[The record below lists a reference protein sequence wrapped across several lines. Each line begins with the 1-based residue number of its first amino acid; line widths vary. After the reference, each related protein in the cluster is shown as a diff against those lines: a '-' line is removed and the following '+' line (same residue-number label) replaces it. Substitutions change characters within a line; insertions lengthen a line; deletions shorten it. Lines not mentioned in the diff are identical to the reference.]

1 MKMNLCTK
9 VLLTALLSTSA
20 GMLVM
25 ADAPTPVPTPAEPQA
40 QQVGDTSEAEKIQA
54 TIREVKG
61 IVQYRTGDDQPW
73 QKVVEGQTLDVGVE
87 FRTGPRSSVTFHLP
101 PDQVITL
108 DRLGTLKLLDAINNA
123 DASVATTELGMR
135 YGRTR
140 YQVEGAQDVEHHATI
155 RSPSATLAIRG
166 TQDVTLTDQ
175 RPGRASASSRGTRVY
190 FRSTGS
196 PTQVVFGSNNDK
208 SSQSVEEGDSSPG
221 ESTSRKRTVD
231 AGPTNARSKT
241 EFELISNYELYN
253 GKQMNNQGV
262 MSFRAQ
268 GVRPAATTQPG
279 CCGH

>member
-1 MKMNLCTK
+1 MNLCTK
-9 VLLTALLSTSA
+9 VLLTALLTTSA

-25 ADAPTPVPTPAEPQA
+25 ADAPTDVPVEPRTEQTADKPA
-40 QQVGDTSEAEKIQA
+40 AEKIQA

-73 QKVVEGQTLDVGVE
+73 QKVAEGMVLDVGVE

-108 DRLGTLKLLDAINNA
+108 DRLGTLKLLDAINNDDSTIA
-123 DASVATTELGMR
+123 KTELGMR

-175 RPGRASASSRGTRVY
+175 RPGRASASSKGTRVY

-196 PTQVVFGSNNDK
+196 PTQVVFGSNND
-208 SSQSVEEGDSSPG
+208 SSTQSVEEGDSSPA
-221 ESTSRKRTVD
+221 ESTNRKRTVD
-231 AGPTNARSKT
+231 AGPSNARSKN
-241 EFELISNYELYN
+241 EFELINNYELYN

-268 GVRPAATTQPG
+268 GPTQAPTTQPS
-279 CCGH
+279 CCGN